1 MLRAI
6 CRSPH
11 FPDTDL
17 RPASVHRALHR
28 ALDWQQDMYHCCGC
42 LRDMSSLPCWA
53 LRVLPVQA
61 AEEAESAADLLQK
74 AEAAL
79 EEVARA
85 EAAAAETGE
94 HSC

>member
-1 MLRAI
+1 
-6 CRSPH
+6 
-11 FPDTDL
+11 
-17 RPASVHRALHR
+17 
-28 ALDWQQDMYHCCGC
+28 
-42 LRDMSSLPCWA
+42 MSSLPCWA